1 MVSGGFREMAMTKTV
16 FSPGELR
23 EAGLTVL
30 AKNLGPT
37 TEANFM
43 RQYSTGNGNW
53 NEDRKKIF
61 DAMTVEDIDRE
72 LDNFSTN
79 YQEIAHNLF
88 NP

>member
-1 MVSGGFREMAMTKTV
+1 MTKAV
-16 FSPGELR
+16 FSPSELR

-37 TEANFM
+37 TAANFM
-43 RQYSTGNGNW
+43 RQYSAGNGNW
-53 NEDRKKIF
+53 SEDRKKIF
-61 DAMTVEDIDRE
+61 DAMSGEDIDRE

-79 YQEIAHNLF
+79 YQELAHNLF